1 MTPANCHE
9 LIDLLSKADTV
20 EEIHSACSALCDQ
33 FNFDQ
38 FQYVARLP
46 AAASIKPHNIF
57 IGSYQDEWR
66 ARYFA
71 KEYMSVDPVITHC
84 VSHMTP
90 YSWEQITSLER
101 EDKIVRDFMSEARE
115 FGLNSGVSFPVH
127 TPQGDFAIFNM
138 ASSLDR
144 EQVKA
149 QILEAIP
156 FTHLFTAS
164 LHENVRKI
172 FQQREIPLKEVSLA
186 EQERECL
193 LWVTN
198 GKTTWDTSEIL
209 GISEH
214 TVISHLRN
222 TCEKLSVFSPGQA
235 VARAVSLDLIAPQR
249 D

>member
-9 LIDLLSKADTV
+9 LIESLSKASTV
-20 EEIHSACSALCDQ
+20 EEIHAACSALCNQ

-38 FQYVARLP
+38 FQYVARFP
-46 AAASIKPHNIF
+46 AAASIIKPRYIF

-66 ARYFA
+66 TRYFA
-71 KEYMSVDPVITHC
+71 RGYMSIDPVVNHC
-84 VSHMTP
+84 VSHLTP

-101 EDKIVRDFMSEARE
+101 EDKIVRDFMGEARE
-115 FGLNSGVSFPVH
+115 FSLNSGVSFPVH
-127 TPQGDFAIFNM
+127 SPQGEFAIFSA
-138 ASSLDR
+138 ASNLDR

-156 FTHLFTAS
+156 FTHMFTAC

-186 EQERECL
+186 EQERESL

-209 GISEH
+209 GVSEN
-214 TVISHLRN
+214 TVISHLQH
-222 TCEKLSVFSPGQA
+222 TCEKLNVYSPEQA
-235 VARAVSLDLIAPQR
+235 MARAVSLGLITP
-249 D
+249 

>member
-9 LIDLLSKADTV
+9 LIESLSKANTV
-20 EEIHSACSALCDQ
+20 EEIHATCSALCNQ
-33 FNFDQ
+33 FGFDQ

-46 AAASIKPHNIF
+46 AAASIKPHYIF

-71 KEYMSVDPVITHC
+71 KEYMSVDPVITYC

-101 EDKIVRDFMSEARE
+101 EDKIVRDFMGEACE

-127 TPQGDFAIFNM
+127 APQGDFAIFNM

-172 FQQREIPLKEVSLA
+172 FQQQGLPLKRISLI
-186 EQERECL
+186 ERERECL
-193 LWVTN
+193 LWVSE
-198 GKTTWDTSEIL
+198 GKTSWDTSEIL

-214 TVISHLRN
+214 TVISHLQN
-222 TCEKLSVFSPGQA
+222 TCEKLSVFSPRQA

>member
-9 LIDLLSKADTV
+9 LIESLSKASTV
-20 EEIHSACSALCDQ
+20 EEIHSACSALCNQ

-46 AAASIKPHNIF
+46 AAASIKPHYIF

-71 KEYMSVDPVITHC
+71 KAYMSVDPVITHC

-90 YSWEQITSLER
+90 YSWEQIIPLER
-101 EDKIVRDFMSEARE
+101 DDKIVRDFMGEARE
-115 FGLNSGVSFPVH
+115 FGLNSGVSFPIH
-127 TPQGDFAIFNM
+127 APQGDFAIFNM
-138 ASSLDR
+138 ASSLER
-144 EQVKA
+144 AQVKS

-156 FTHLFTAS
+156 FTHLFTAC
-164 LHENVRKI
+164 LHENVLKI
-172 FQQREIPLKEVSLA
+172 SQQQGLPLKKIPLIER
-186 EQERECL
+186 ERECL
-193 LWVTN
+193 LWVSE
-198 GKTTWDTSEIL
+198 GKTSWDTSEIL

-214 TVISHLRN
+214 TVISHLQN
-222 TCEKLSVFSPGQA
+222 TYEKLSVFSAGQA
-235 VARAVSLDLIAPQR
+235 MARAVSLDLIAPKR